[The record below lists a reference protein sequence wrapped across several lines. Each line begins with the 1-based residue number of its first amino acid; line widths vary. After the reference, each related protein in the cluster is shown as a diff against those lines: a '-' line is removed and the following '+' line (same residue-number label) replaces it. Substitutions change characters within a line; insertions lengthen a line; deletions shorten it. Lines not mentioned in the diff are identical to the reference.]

1 MSKGEKPLG
10 IKAYGSIGHLPNSR
24 VTENDY
30 SLNEHQAKLVTDKT
44 RDHFD
49 LVIVQE
55 KLDGSNCCVA
65 LLDGKILALGRS
77 GYLAQTSP
85 FEMHQLFADWV
96 RKNED
101 RFRLVLKEGERI
113 CGEWL
118 AQAHGTIYDL
128 KDREPYVVFD
138 IMKEHDRLPFVEFV
152 ERVGTTFAKPA
163 LLHIGQPLSVRKAME
178 IHETKNYGC
187 DETEGVV
194 YRMERKGKVDF
205 LAKFV
210 RHGKVDGKYLKGDP
224 IWLWRPKAT
233 DDGVVTSGSA
243 NTKPESQASPEIK
256 RKYRGK

>member
-1 MSKGEKPLG
+1 MSKDDKPLG

-30 SLNEHQAKLVTDKT
+30 HINDHQASLVTVKT
-44 RDHFD
+44 RDHLD

-55 KLDGSNCCVA
+55 KLDGSNCSVA
-65 LLDGKILALGRS
+65 LLNGQILALGRA
-77 GYLAQTSP
+77 GYLAQSSR

-101 RFRLVLKEGERI
+101 RFRAVLREGERI

-118 AQAHGTIYDL
+118 AYAHGTIYDL

-138 IMKEHDRLPFVEFV
+138 IMKEHDRLPYIEFV
-152 ERVGTTFAKPA
+152 ERVGQTFAKPA
-163 LLHIGQPLSVRKAME
+163 LLHIGQPISVRKALE
-178 IHETKNYGC
+178 IHKEKNYGC
-187 DETEGVV
+187 DEIEGVV

-210 RHGKVDGKYLKGDP
+210 RLDKIDGKYLNDN
-224 IWLWRPKAT
+224 IWLWRPEAT
-233 DDGVVTSGSA
+233 EVRNDT
-243 NTKPESQASPEIK
+243 
-256 RKYRGK
+256 